1 MEGYVRR
8 IWGKFGVDKVSLVG
22 KGIYLVRF
30 ATMENCEKVLQS
42 GFQLFD
48 SKPLIVK
55 PWSPDI
61 NFSKDPIKKI
71 PIWIQLQGLD
81 VKYWGDKSLT
91 KIVSQL
97 GTMLKVDQATKNRD
111 KLLYARVLVEVS
123 VDQPFPEVIH
133 FINEKGI
140 QVDQQ
145 VKYDWLPISCTIC
158 GGMGHDKVKCTRR
171 PVGHTRKVWIPKPI
185 QQETTTTQPIQ
196 QVEPANVF
204 VQATKFSRIVGHQLK
219 PVVTSNT
226 YQALSESNNE
236 VECDVEESMKNHAG
250 SGHSLGRGVASP
262 SPNG

>member
-1 MEGYVRR
+1 M
-8 IWGKFGVDKVSLVG
+8 
-22 KGIYLVRF
+22 
-30 ATMENCEKVLQS
+30 
-42 GFQLFD
+42 
-48 SKPLIVK
+48 K

-123 VDQPFPEVIH
+123 VDQPFPEMIH

-158 GGMGHDKVKCTRR
+158 GGMGHDKVKCTRK
-171 PVGHTRKVWIPKPI
+171 PAGHTRKVWIPKPI

-196 QVEPANVF
+196 PVEPANVF
-204 VQATKFSRIVGHQLK
+204 VQATKFSRIVGQQLK

-226 YQALSESNNE
+226 YQALSESDNE
-236 VECDVEESMKNHAG
+236 VESDVEESMKNHAG